1 MMVSLEERGDLEQE
15 NVKSLVAQP
24 SLRASSGVL
33 KTTVW
38 TIKSGWLALV
48 TGDNATAIGRGRT
61 ASEWHLARYKELLA
75 IDTFS

>member
-24 SLRASSGVL
+24 SLRASSGAL

-38 TIKSGWLALV
+38 TIKSGWLALN
-48 TGDNATAIGRGRT
+48 TGDDATGTSSDRT
-61 ASEWHLARYKELLA
+61 TSKWHLARYKELLA
-75 IDTFS
+75 IDNFS